1 MTMFLHEMKQS
12 TKMLIIW
19 SVLVGAIIVV
29 CMATFPEVKKQ
40 TDELREAFA
49 MMGAFTSAFGLD
61 KIDMMEAIGYYG
73 LDCAAVLAFGG
84 GLFAA
89 FVGVR
94 MLSKEETE
102 HTAEFLLTHPLKRSS
117 IIAGKFAAVV
127 AQVILFNLFCTVCAI
142 ASFALIGEE
151 IPWKTFWIF
160 QLAQFLMHLE
170 IGCISFGV
178 SALLKRGSAGFGLGF
193 AALLYFLNVV
203 ANISDKWEFM
213 RYITPYAYADPSSV
227 IPHAAITGEYLAI
240 GMVYALIGVVFAFV
254 WYSRKD
260 ITP

>member
-1 MTMFLHEMKQS
+1 MTIFLHEMRQN
-12 TKMLIIW
+12 TKMLVVW

-61 KIDMMEAIGYYG
+61 KIDMMEPIGYYG

-94 MLSKEETE
+94 MLSKEEAE

-117 IIAGKFAAVV
+117 IVAGKLAAVV
-127 AQVILFNLFCTVCAI
+127 AQVALFNLFCTVCAI

-151 IPWKTFWIF
+151 LPWKTFWLF

-170 IGCISFGV
+170 IACVSFGA
-178 SALLKRGSAGFGLGF
+178 SALLKRGGAAFGLGL
-193 AALLYFLNVV
+193 AALLYFLNMV
-203 ANISDKWEFM
+203 ANISDKWEFL

-227 IPHAAITGEYLAI
+227 IPNTAIAGEYLAF
-240 GMVYALIGVVFAFV
+240 GMAYALIGVAFAFA
-254 WYSRKD
+254 WYSRKG
-260 ITP
+260 IAP